1 MKPVVKKSEL
11 DSFEKWKE
19 DEAKKYVKKYKKKL
33 EHIFGDRAFLIKTG
47 EDFRSL
53 QNQISYFS
61 SIRNEEVV
69 KEN

>member
-1 MKPVVKKSEL
+1 MKLKNMLKNT
-11 DSFEKWKE
+11 
-19 DEAKKYVKKYKKKL
+19 KKKL
-33 EHIFGDRAFLIKTG
+33 EHIFGDRAFLIKTE

-61 SIRNEEVV
+61 SIRNEEVA